1 MFQLKKINKK
11 DLKLHSKPWV
21 NPKIQRLIKYRDKL
35 LRKLNRN
42 FSQNTEYLYKKF
54 RNRIVSELRSS
65 KIKYYNQYFTD
76 HKSNMKKLWSGIK
89 SIINIENNR
98 LHTISLIVHNGQVI
112 NKPTQMANVFNHYFV
127 NIASKIDDG
136 ISQTRKSP
144 LDYLG
149 RKSEFSSFFLSP
161 TDTAEVECIIAE
173 FKNGKAL
180 GPYSI
185 PCNLLKILSPY
196 IFSALVILINESFT
210 TGIFPDKLKV
220 AKVIALYK
228 KGAFDNLSNY
238 RPISLLSIFSKIFEK
253 IMYKRLYKFLEMNEI
268 LHPLQFGFRKN
279 HSTSHTL
286 INMTETIKKTI
297 DNGHFGSGIFIDL
310 KKAFDT
316 VNHSVL
322 LKKLDH
328 YGVRGIPL
336 QWFDSYLAKRQ
347 QYVSINGCTSDKL
360 VITHG
365 VPQVSVLGPLLFL
378 IFINDLPSV
387 SKYLT
392 FYLFADDTNIYF
404 ESPELSKI
412 EKVVNRELRKVRK

>member
-1 MFQLKKINKK
+1 
-11 DLKLHSKPWV
+11 
-21 NPKIQRLIKYRDKL
+21 
-35 LRKLNRN
+35 
-42 FSQNTEYLYKKF
+42 
-54 RNRIVSELRSS
+54 
-65 KIKYYNQYFTD
+65 
-76 HKSNMKKLWSGIK
+76 
-89 SIINIENNR
+89 
-98 LHTISLIVHNGQVI
+98 
-112 NKPTQMANVFNHYFV
+112 MASVFNHYFV

-144 LDYLG
+144 LDYLR
-149 RKSEFSSFFLSP
+149 RKSESSSFFLFP
-161 TDTAEVECIIAE
+161 TDTAEVECIITE

-185 PCNLLKILSPY
+185 PCNLLKLFSPY
-196 IFSALVILINESFT
+196 ISSALVILINESFT
-210 TGIFPDKLKV
+210 TGIFPDKLKM
-220 AKVIALYK
+220 AKVIALHK
-228 KGAFDNLSNY
+228 HLTTCLIIDLFLFCLSLAKY
-238 RPISLLSIFSKIFEK
+238 LKQSCTKDYI
-253 IMYKRLYKFLEMNEI
+253 KFLEINEI

-297 DNGHFGSGIFIDL
+297 DNGHFGCGIFIDL

-336 QWFDSYLAKRQ
+336 QRFDSYLAKRQ
-347 QYVSINGCTSDKL
+347 QYLSINGCTSDKL
-360 VITHG
+360 VITHEVSQG
-365 VPQVSVLGPLLFL
+365 SVLGPLLFL
-378 IFINDLPSV
+378 IFINDLHSV

-392 FYLFADDTNIYF
+392 FYLFADDPNIYF

-412 EKVVNRELRKVRK
+412 EKWLTENFVKSGNG

>member
-1 MFQLKKINKK
+1 
-11 DLKLHSKPWV
+11 
-21 NPKIQRLIKYRDKL
+21 
-35 LRKLNRN
+35 
-42 FSQNTEYLYKKF
+42 
-54 RNRIVSELRSS
+54 
-65 KIKYYNQYFTD
+65 
-76 HKSNMKKLWSGIK
+76 MKKLWSGIK
-89 SIINIENNR
+89 SIINIKNNR
-98 LHTISLIVHNGQVI
+98 LHTISQIVHNGQVI
-112 NKPTQMANVFNHYFV
+112 NKPTEMANVFYHYFV
-127 NIASKIDDG
+127 NIAFKIDDG
-136 ISQTRKSP
+136 ISKTRKSP

-180 GPYSI
+180 GPYNI
-185 PCNLLKILSPY
+185 PCNLLKLLSPY
-196 IFSALVILINESFT
+196 ISSALVILTDESFT

-220 AKVIALYK
+220 AKVILSIK
-228 KGAFDNLSNY
+228 KGASDNLSNY
-238 RPISLLSIFSKIFEK
+238 RPIPLLSVFSKTFEK

-286 INMTETIKKTI
+286 ISMTETIKKTI
-297 DNGHFGSGIFIDL
+297 DNGHFGCGIFTDL

-365 VPQVSVLGPLLFL
+365 VPQGSVLGPLLFL
-378 IFINDLPSV
+378 SLLMIYPMCQNIKLLIYLLMILIFTLNHLNCL
-387 SKYLT
+387 K
-392 FYLFADDTNIYF
+392 
-404 ESPELSKI
+404 
-412 EKVVNRELRKVRK
+412 LRKWLTENFVKSGNGWRQIGWSSMLIRQTLLSFTHNSGS